1 MKHAVIK
8 HAVMKHA
15 VMNVHLQPA
24 TLVVAVLL
32 ALGTISASSPVRAED
47 PPLRHVRVCDPS
59 ACYTAWGVVDSD
71 DDGFSDADEI
81 VAGTDP
87 FDANSRP
94 PLPLIVDLI
103 GAQMLPTFE
112 FGVGKMTV
120 KPADIQIQLEAFGGG
135 ESPLTAF
142 PIGNRKDAF
151 TRLGLDTDLLAE
163 HGYQAEFD
171 GLTLVRENPKDAP
184 PARRVGGVDVRL
196 ISAGDENTD
205 PEINDV
211 VDFINHDD
219 GSTTLILDN
228 GDSIH
233 MTVDGHG
240 TRMDKDGKI
249 LDDWYVNPDA
259 DTGPTE
265 PTEDDIKAWER
276 LRNAAVRVVAGW
288 SNGVEA
294 DPETLRDPNET
305 IILIDPEYQQY
316 EAELGDPPKIKT
328 ATPDTRPDL
337 PQLPKPWEQ
346 GGGCWPKCGG
356 G

>member
-1 MKHAVIK
+1 MN
-8 HAVMKHA
+8 HAVMK
-15 VMNVHLQPA
+15 PA
-24 TLVVAVLL
+24 TLVAAVLL
-32 ALGTISASSPVRAED
+32 ALGTICASSPVRAED
-47 PPLRHVRVCDPS
+47 PPLRHVRVCDTS
-59 ACYTAWGVVDSD
+59 ACYSAWGVVDSD

-87 FDANSRP
+87 FDPKSRP

-135 ESPLTAF
+135 ESPLAAF
-142 PIGNRKDAF
+142 PVGDRKDAL

-163 HGYQAEFD
+163 HGYKAEFD

-184 PARRVGGVDVRL
+184 PVRRVGGVDARL
-196 ISAGDENTD
+196 ISAGDGDE
-205 PEINDV
+205 PQINDV
-211 VDFINHDD
+211 VDIYNYDD
-219 GSTTLILDN
+219 GSTGYKLDN
-228 GDSIH
+228 GDFIYDGA
-233 MTVDGHG
+233 DGHG
-240 TRMDKDGKI
+240 LRQNKDGI
-249 LDDWYVNPDA
+249 IIDQWYVNPDA

-276 LRNAAVRVVAGW
+276 LRNAVVRTVAGW

-305 IILIDPEYQQY
+305 IILVDPEYQDY
-316 EAELGDPPKIKT
+316 EAEVGDPPKIKS

-356 G
+356 